1 MPVITING
9 PVGCGAV
16 ETGQLVAQRL
26 NINYVDRLVFAQAA
40 KLVRSPVGALIDK
53 EQRVDRFRDRLA
65 RFLGNVLE
73 HCALYPDDSEPYF
86 SSVEMLPSRTYP
98 ELAREPTSISQKV
111 SDKVF
116 IEAVNDVVKG
126 LYRSGDV
133 VIIGR
138 GANLI
143 LADAPG
149 VLHVGMLA
157 PREMRVET
165 IMWRER
171 FTREQAQAYVE
182 EVEQARVDFFRKFF
196 KVNPN
201 DPNLYHIVL
210 NLREMQP
217 ATAAETIIRAARDL
231 VSQPA

>member
-16 ETGQLVAQRL
+16 ETGQLVARNL

-40 KLVRSPVGALIDK
+40 KLVRTPVGALIDK

-65 RFLGNVLE
+65 RFLGNLLE
-73 HCALYPDDSEPYF
+73 HYALYPDDSEPYF
-86 SSVEMLPSRTYP
+86 SPGLEMLPSRIYP
-98 ELAREPTSISQKV
+98 ELAREPTSPSQKL
-111 SDKVF
+111 SDKAF
-116 IEAVNDVVKG
+116 IEAITAVVKE
-126 LYRSGDV
+126 LYLAGDV

-149 VLHVGMLA
+149 VIHVGMLA
-157 PREMRVET
+157 PLEMRVET
-165 IMWRER
+165 IMQRER
-171 FTREQAQAYVE
+171 FPREQAQAYVE
-182 EVEQARVDFFRKFF
+182 NVEQARVGFFRKFF

-201 DPNLYHIVL
+201 NPKLYHLVL
-210 NLREMQP
+210 NLREMPP
-217 ATAAETIIRAARDL
+217 ATAAEAIVRAAGDL
-231 VSQPA
+231 VS

>member
-16 ETGQLVAQRL
+16 ETGQLVAQNL

-40 KLVRSPVGALIDK
+40 KLIRSPVGALIDK

-73 HCALYPDDSEPYF
+73 HYALYPDDSEPYF
-86 SSVEMLPSRTYP
+86 GPGLEMLPSRTYP
-98 ELAREPTSISQKV
+98 ELAREPTSLSQKV
-111 SDKVF
+111 SDKAF
-116 IEAVNDVVKG
+116 IEAVTAVVKD

-149 VLHVGMLA
+149 VLHIGMLA
-157 PREMRVET
+157 PLEIRVET

-171 FTREQAQAYVE
+171 FNREQAQAYVA
-182 EVEQARVDFFRKFF
+182 EVEQARVEFFRKFF
-196 KVNPN
+196 KVSPN
-201 DPNLYHIVL
+201 NPNLYHLVL
-210 NLREMQP
+210 NLKEMQP
-217 ATAAETIIRAARDL
+217 AIAAETIICAAGDL
-231 VSQPA
+231 TS